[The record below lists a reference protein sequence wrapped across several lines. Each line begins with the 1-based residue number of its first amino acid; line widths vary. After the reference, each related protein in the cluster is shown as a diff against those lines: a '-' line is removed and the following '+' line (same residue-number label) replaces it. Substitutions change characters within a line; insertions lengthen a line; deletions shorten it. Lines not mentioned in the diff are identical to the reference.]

1 MNDER
6 YKQIMADL
14 GMPDSRSLLAALQQ
28 VANEVAQET
37 QAAAV
42 AMERER
48 FVSLLTE
55 KRDAATV
62 SKYATSRDC
71 VTARGAL
78 DDAINA
84 IRQGA

>member
-1 MNDER
+1 MTNETTMPEMPLHFTQLIDGSLV
-6 YKQIMADL
+6 YTADQL
-14 GMPDSRSLLAALQQ
+14 RAYA
-28 VANEVAQET
+28 
-37 QAAAV
+37 AAAV

-71 VTARGAL
+71 VTARSAL